1 MPLKCNL
8 KNDHNGKFGYVYFST
23 VNVRRRGRGRRGD
36 EGRLGRRRR
45 ERGER
50 EREEKYPSEALALQK
65 LWYQPFL
72 I

>member
-1 MPLKCNL
+1 M
-8 KNDHNGKFGYVYFST
+8 YFST

-36 EGRLGRRRR
+36 EGRRGRRRG

-65 LWYQPFL
+65 LQYQPFL